1 MAWSNLKIEIT
12 FQSLMEIN
20 NNIDVQFIFNISQIQ
35 KLLSE
40 VIYCVTDSYSLQDY
54 TNCSHQADIAETLLC

>member
-35 KLLSE
+35 KL
-40 VIYCVTDSYSLQDY
+40 
-54 TNCSHQADIAETLLC
+54 